1 MKIKCDYCG
10 NTYEDTLHACPDCS
24 APNPSHK
31 NEKGPKTIEELKKW
45 YKDRKLPAP
54 EVTRF
59 FIGVDYKKPKAFG
72 IYKDD
77 SGDFVVYKNKAD
89 GSRAVRYKGADEEY
103 AVNELLQ
110 RLKDEIV
117 HQKNCSGR
125 KKSTSVTRSVPSS
138 TSSTTKN
145 NRSLPLME
153 IISISIA
160 AFCILF
166 GIALIMSF
174 PDHNGYYRYGHGVY
188 YNYDDHWFYYD
199 TDNWVEISQNDPIPR
214 EISSNYDDYYISRN
228 WDQSMDTTNWND
240 TSFYDRYHVS
250 SDNDSD
256 SDYDWG
262 NNDTWD
268 SDNTDWG
275 SDW

>member
-10 NTYEDTLHACPDCS
+10 NTYEDTLHECPDCG

-45 YKDRKLPAP
+45 YKDRNLPAP

-72 IYKDD
+72 IYRDD
-77 SGDFVVYKNKAD
+77 NGDFVVYKNKAD

-117 HQKNCSGR
+117 HQKAGSGSF
-125 KKSTSVTRSVPSS
+125 KSGSETRSVPSG
-138 TSSTTKN
+138 TTKKHKSGN
-145 NRSLPLME
+145 LMNV
-153 IISISIA
+153 ISVSIA

-166 GIALIMSF
+166 GIAMIMSSS
-174 PDHNGYYRYGHGVY
+174 DHNGYYRYGHSVY

-199 TDNWVEISQNDPIPR
+199 TDNWVEVNQNDPIPKQ
-214 EISSNYDDYYISRN
+214 ISSNYDDYYISRY
-228 WDQSMDTTNWND
+228 WDQSIDTTNWND
-240 TSFYDRYHVS
+240 TSYYDRYHVES
-250 SDNDSD
+250 DSD

-262 NNDTWD
+262 DNDTWD
-268 SDNTDWG
+268 ADNTDWG